1 MSFATLS
8 NTLDD
13 CSAISTLNLTK
24 NPFDSATDGRLNL
37 PALSASPSIFLQ
49 ADTPGSQKVLW
60 FICSVFCLSCKLCR
74 SVFIFRSVT
83 L

>member
-13 CSAISTLNLTK
+13 CSAISTLNVTK
-24 NPFDSATDGRLNL
+24 NPFDSAQDGRLNL

-49 ADTPGSQKVLW
+49 QDTPGSQKVRLLY
-60 FICSVFCLSCKLCR
+60 IRDL
-74 SVFIFRSVT
+74 I
-83 L
+83 